1 MHAIRLEWK
10 ALMPQILRMQKK
22 RISKILNDDQLKS
35 IFHGFKLPRV
45 SVKLRLQLLF
55 MKHRYTSIVTWMV
68 RKRE

>member
-1 MHAIRLEWK
+1 
-10 ALMPQILRMQKK
+10 MPQILRMQKK
-22 RISKILNDDQLKS
+22 ELILNDDQLKS